1 MSKKWKILIT
11 DYAWSSLEPE
21 REVLSEIGGE
31 LIIAESGLESE
42 LGKYAPIV
50 DAVLTCWKPVQE
62 RVINAAKKCQI
73 ISRYGIGVDNINVPV
88 ATELGIIVTNVPTY
102 CVDEVSDHTIA
113 LILSCVRKTSRYNRS
128 VRSGKWDSS
137 IGEKMYRLRGKT
149 LGVIGFG
156 NIAKSVIQKIK
167 SFGLEVRVYSPRT
180 SDKEIESHGA
190 VKVSFESLLSESDI
204 ITIHA
209 PLTPETHHMFKFQQF
224 IQMKNSAYLINTARG
239 GIIDSGALEKAL
251 KSGEIAGAGIDVL
264 EAEPPYVDEPLLYM
278 NNVVITPH
286 AAFISEES
294 IHELQ
299 VTAAR
304 CVAQVLSG
312 QLPETVIN
320 PSVLEQPNL
329 RANIT

>member
-1 MSKKWKILIT
+1 MSKDRKILIT
-11 DYAWSSLEPE
+11 DYAWSSIEPE
-21 REVLSEIGGE
+21 REVISEIGGE
-31 LIIAESGLESE
+31 LIIAESGSETELLEF
-42 LGKYAPIV
+42 APMV
-50 DAVLTCWKPVQE
+50 DAILTCWKPVQE
-62 RVINAAKKCQI
+62 KVIIAAENCQVI
-73 ISRYGIGVDNINVPV
+73 ARYGIGVDNINVET
-88 ATELGIIVTNVPTY
+88 ATEQGIIVTNVPTY

-113 LILSCVRKTSRYNRS
+113 LMLSCVRKTSRYNRS

-137 IGEKMYRLRGKT
+137 IGGKMHRLRGKT

-156 NIAKSVIQKIK
+156 NIAKSVIQKAK
-167 SFGLEVRVYSPRT
+167 AFGLEVKVYSPRT
-180 SDKEIESHGA
+180 TEEAIESHGS
-190 VKVSFESLLSESDI
+190 VKVSFETLLSESDI

-209 PLTPETHHMFKFQQF
+209 PLSHDTHHMFKFQEF
-224 IQMKNSAYLINTARG
+224 CQMKNTAYLINTARG
-239 GIIDSGALEKAL
+239 AIIDSGALEKAL

-264 EAEPPYVDEPLLYM
+264 EAEPPYIDEPLLYM

-299 VTAAR
+299 VTAAK
-304 CVAQVLSG
+304 CVVQVLSG

-320 PSVLEQPNL
+320 PTVLEQSNI

>member
-31 LIIAESGLESE
+31 LIIAESGSESE

-50 DAVLTCWKPVQE
+50 DAILTCWKPVQE
-62 RVINAAKKCQI
+62 SVINAAKKCQI
-73 ISRYGIGVDNINVPV
+73 ISRYGIGVDNINVSV
-88 ATELGIIVTNVPTY
+88 ATEQGIIVTNVPTY

-113 LILSCVRKTSRYNRS
+113 LMLSCIRKTSRYNRS

-167 SFGLEVRVYSPRT
+167 SFGLEVRVFSPRT
-180 SDKEIESHGA
+180 SDKEIESHGGL
-190 VKVSFESLLSESDI
+190 KVSFESLLSESDI

-209 PLTPETHHMFKFQQF
+209 PLTPETHHMFKFQEF
-224 IQMKNSAYLINTARG
+224 SQMKNTAYLINTARG

>member
-1 MSKKWKILIT
+1 M
-11 DYAWSSLEPE
+11 
-21 REVLSEIGGE
+21 
-31 LIIAESGLESE
+31 
-42 LGKYAPIV
+42 GKYAPIV